1 MALVGARRARY
12 AAATMGL
19 FAMAACMTS
28 GASPPASNG
37 TVSFGSHLLT
47 VELAA
52 DPPSREQ
59 GLMGRQSM
67 APDAGMLFIFPDRA
81 PRAFWMRQTPLPL
94 SIAFLADDGTIVHLA
109 DMQPHDDTL
118 VPSRHPVRYALEVH
132 QGWFAA
138 RGISV
143 GAQARLQWPAGLPIR

>member
-1 MALVGARRARY
+1 MATG
-12 AAATMGL
+12 AAAPT
-19 FAMAACMTS
+19 
-28 GASPPASNG
+28 SNG
-37 TVSFGSHLLT
+37 TVTFGNHVLN

-81 PRAFWMRQTPLPL
+81 PRVFWMRQTPLPL

-109 DMQPHDDTL
+109 DMQPHDETL
-118 VPSRHPVRYALEVH
+118 IASRHPVRYALEVN

-138 RGISV
+138 RGIAV